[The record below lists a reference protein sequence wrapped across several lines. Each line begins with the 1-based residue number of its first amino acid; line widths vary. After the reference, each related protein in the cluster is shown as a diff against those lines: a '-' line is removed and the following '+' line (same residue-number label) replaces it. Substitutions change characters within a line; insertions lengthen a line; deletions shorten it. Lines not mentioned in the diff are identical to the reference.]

1 MDCLAQFG
9 LNIFT
14 DVCLHALAHLS
25 RCAHWLG
32 NGHSNNI
39 SNIDSNGSSSDNIS
53 IPTVSPTPSSSST
66 GDNINTSPNPAL
78 PFIYHVDDSSSDL
91 TVWLCTLRAMA
102 QMVS

>member
-9 LNIFT
+9 LNVFT

-32 NGHSNNI
+32 NGHSVDPNTVVSSGEYAVSSI
-39 SNIDSNGSSSDNIS
+39 SSTI
-53 IPTVSPTPSSSST
+53 VSPTPSFA
-66 GDNINTSPNPAL
+66 GDTISVAPQTAA
-78 PFIYHVDDSSSDL
+78 YHVDDSSSDL

-102 QMVS
+102 QMV